1 MQEYI
6 LKTSDAHTVKELC
19 ATLGVNES
27 GYYKRKRNA
36 GKQSK
41 REILSVEIIKII
53 EENEYNSNY
62 GIERVLKALN
72 LRGISVGKRTVY
84 RAMSELGLLQKRRRP
99 RGITK
104 AGTETQ
110 EKENIIKRDFSA
122 DEPMKK
128 CLTDITEV
136 QTKDGKIYVSPMFDC
151 YDGSIIAL
159 QIDSNMRAELCIKTV
174 RQAIMKKNRGIIIH
188 SDRGSQYTS
197 EAYRKELQKY
207 GAIQSLSG
215 TGHCYDNAR
224 MESFFATLKKELLY
238 KIPTYRMDKEEV
250 TSLIYWY
257 IFGYY
262 NTKRIN
268 SFNPG
273 GLPPLEYRKL
283 YYEKK
288 VSLAA

>member
-1 MQEYI
+1 MG
-6 LKTSDAHTVKELC
+6 A
-19 ATLGVNES
+19 NES
-27 GYYKRKRNA
+27 GYYRKKRNN

-53 EENEYNSNY
+53 NEDEYNKNY
-62 GIERVLKALN
+62 GIERVLKALKIK
-72 LRGISVGKRTVY
+72 GITVSKRTVY
-84 RAMSELGLLQKRRRP
+84 RTMSELGLLQKRRKP
-99 RGITK
+99 KGITK
-104 AGTETQ
+104 ADTETQ

-122 DEPMKK
+122 DKPMTK

-136 QTKDGKIYVSPMFDC
+136 QTKDGKIYVSPLFDC

-159 QIDSNMRAELCIKTV
+159 QIDDNMRADLCVKTI
-174 RQAIMKKNRGIIIH
+174 RQALTKKNSGIIIH

-207 GAIQSLSG
+207 GVIQSLSG
-215 TGHCYDNAR
+215 TGHCFDNAR

-238 KIPTYRMDKEEV
+238 KIPTYKMSKEKV
-250 TSLIYWY
+250 TSKIYRY

-268 SFNPG
+268 SFNPS
-273 GLPPLEYRKL
+273 GLPPMEYRKL
-283 YYEKK
+283 YYKK
-288 VSLAA
+288 AAEAA